1 VSFLLLLIALVA
13 LIVVAIWL
21 FILRQGDAEFM
32 FLTDSRT
39 EFKIQEITQDKAV
52 LVSQIPFVNRGE
64 QDGTLVDV
72 FPRHLLP
79 VEYFDPVT
87 VAAKMTI
94 ASQPRKDDYWEA
106 IIIESGKGDAAILTV
121 TFTAKNGNIVSSLTE
136 MVDMSMTIMP
146 GRSASMM
153 PLVPRMTCS
162 TSGVSGTIVMT
173 TSDLS
178 ATARG
183 EPTTVPPNPASG
195 SARLRV
201 RL

>member
-39 EFKIQEITQDKAV
+39 EFKIQEITKDKAV

-121 TFTAKNGNIVSSLTE
+121 TFTAKNGDIVSSLTE
-136 MVDMSMTIMP
+136 MVDMPID
-146 GRSASMM
+146 
-153 PLVPRMTCS
+153 
-162 TSGVSGTIVMT
+162 IVFQVV
-173 TSDLS
+173 
-178 ATARG
+178 ARCD
-183 EPTTVPPNPASG
+183 SYLQK
-195 SARLRV
+195 ARLV
-201 RL
+201 MSAEEVAAALAEVSAKGGVA